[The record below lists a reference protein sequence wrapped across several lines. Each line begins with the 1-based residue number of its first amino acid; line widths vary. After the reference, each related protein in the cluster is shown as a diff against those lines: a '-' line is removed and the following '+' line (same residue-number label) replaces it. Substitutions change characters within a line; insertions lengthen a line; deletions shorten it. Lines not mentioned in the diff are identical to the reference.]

1 MLGFEK
7 IIELKI
13 NEAME
18 NGEFD
23 NLPLKGQPLELED
36 LSNVPEEL
44 RMGFKVLKNAGI
56 LPEELQLKK
65 EIFTIEELLKDAN
78 LKEEQERSL
87 KQQVMDKIMKY
98 RMIVDK
104 KNT

>member
-23 NLPLKGQPLELED
+23 NLPLKGQPLELEE

-65 EIFTIEELLKDAN
+65 EIFTLEELLKDAN
-78 LKEEQERSL
+78 LKDEQERSL